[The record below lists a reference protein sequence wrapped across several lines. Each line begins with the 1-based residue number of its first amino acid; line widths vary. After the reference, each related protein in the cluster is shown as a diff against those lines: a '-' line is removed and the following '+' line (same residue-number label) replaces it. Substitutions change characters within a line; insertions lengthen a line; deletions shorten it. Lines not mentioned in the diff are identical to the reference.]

1 MRKVQKVILVLL
13 LIMVPCFVLA
23 TEDSSKGTVVMQ
35 CTPSTV
41 QAGAQVSC
49 KITANS
55 DINVTSFELKFSLSD
70 GLSIVSY
77 TDNGGWQGNKIDDKK
92 EPGRYIIGGYGSEG
106 TGNFNLG
113 TLVVKVDGAASAGT
127 YTVSLVDST
136 FNDVKGNKQNVSNA
150 QSVITVS
157 EEEVKKG
164 LSDLTAPGYTLNPLF
179 TPTKNDYILE
189 IDSDTFKISAVPA
202 NSNDTVKMYNDK
214 DLNTELN
221 PDNISF
227 DPNGDTMLLRIVVGT
242 GDNETKYVISVKRK
256 QETIMDNTLSSLTV
270 GGTKVTLESGK
281 DDYTVYLDDVSS
293 YLVNATLSDE
303 VNFEIDKNN
312 GGVGSY
318 SGETTVYIIVKPKN
332 NSAGVDSRTY
342 SIKIVKKSSTPTPS
356 SSTSKSD
363 VSQNPQT
370 GNISIFVITLLL
382 IGSLIVSLNLYRK
395 NMEYYK

>member
-13 LIMVPCFVLA
+13 LIMVPCLVLA
-23 TEDSSKGTVVMQ
+23 LEEGPKGTVTMQ

-136 FNDVKGNKQNVSNA
+136 FNDVNGNKQSVSNA

-189 IDSDTFKISAVPA
+189 IDSGSFKISAVPA

-214 DLNTELN
+214 DQNTELN

-227 DPNGDTMLLRIVVGT
+227 DPNGDTMLLRIVVGS
-242 GDNETKYVISVKRK
+242 GDNETKYVVSVKRK
-256 QETIMDNTLSSLTV
+256 QETIKDNTLSSLTV

-293 YLVNATLSDE
+293 YLVSATLSDE

-318 SGETTVYIIVKPKN
+318 SGETTTYIIVKPKD

-342 SIKIVKKSSTPTPS
+342 SIKVVKKSSTSTPS
-356 SSTSKSD
+356 SNSD
-363 VSQNPQT
+363 VSQNPHT

-382 IGSLIVSLNLYRK
+382 IGSLIVSFNLYRK

>member
-1 MRKVQKVILVLL
+1 MRKVRKVILVLL

-23 TEDSSKGTVVMQ
+23 NQEGSKGTVAMQ

-41 QAGAQVSC
+41 QAGAQVNC

-106 TGNFNLG
+106 TGDFSLG
-113 TLVVKVDGAASAGT
+113 TLVVKVDSATSAGT

-136 FNDVKGNKQNVSNA
+136 FNDVNGNKQSVSNA

-189 IDSDTFKISAVPA
+189 IDSDTFKINAVPA

-214 DLNTELN
+214 DQSTELN
-221 PDNISF
+221 PDSISF

-256 QETIMDNTLSSLTV
+256 QETILDNTLSSLTV
-270 GGTKVTLESGK
+270 GGSKVTLESGK

-293 YLVNATLSDE
+293 YLVSATLSDE

-318 SGETTVYIIVKPKN
+318 SGETTIYVIVKPKN

-342 SIKIVKKSSTPTPS
+342 SIKVVKKGSTPPPS
-356 SSTSKSD
+356 SSKSD

-370 GNISIFVITLLL
+370 GNISIFIITLLL

-395 NMEYYK
+395 NMEYYR

>member
-1 MRKVQKVILVLL
+1 MRKVQKLILVLL

-23 TEDSSKGTVVMQ
+23 IEDGSKKGTVVMQ

-77 TDNGGWQGNKIDDKK
+77 TDNGGWQGNKK
-92 EPGRYIIGGYGSEG
+92 EPGKYIIGGYGNEG
-106 TGNFNLG
+106 TGDFALG
-113 TLVVKVDGAASAGT
+113 TLVVKLDGAASAGT

-136 FNDVKGNKQNVSNA
+136 FNDVNGNKQTVSNA

-157 EEEVKKG
+157 EEEIKKG
-164 LSDLTAPGYTLNPLF
+164 LSDLSAPGYTLNPLF

-189 IDSDTFKISAVPA
+189 IESNTFKISAIPA

-242 GDNETKYVISVKRK
+242 GDTETKYVISVKRK
-256 QETIMDNTLSSLTV
+256 QETILDNTLSSLTV

-281 DDYTVYLDDVSS
+281 DDYTVYLDDVNN
-293 YLVNATLSDE
+293 YLVSATLSDE

-318 SGETTVYIIVKPKN
+318 SGETTVYIIVKPKD

-342 SIKIVKKSSTPTPS
+342 SIKIVKKGSTPTPS
-356 SSTSKSD
+356 SSKSD

-370 GNISIFVITLLL
+370 GNISIFIITLLL

-395 NMEYYK
+395 NIEYYK

>member
-13 LIMVPCFVLA
+13 LIMVPCLVLA
-23 TEDSSKGTVVMQ
+23 LEEGPKGTVTMQ

-55 DINVTSFELKFSLSD
+55 DINVTSFELKFSLSE

-77 TDNGGWQGNKIDDKK
+77 NDNGGWQGNKIDDKK
-92 EPGRYIIGGYGSEG
+92 EPGRYIIGGYGNEG
-106 TGNFNLG
+106 TGNFDLG

-136 FNDVKGNKQNVSNA
+136 FNDVNGNKQSVSNA

-189 IDSDTFKISAVPA
+189 IDSGSFKISAVPA
-202 NSNDTVKMYNDK
+202 NSNDTGKMYNDK
-214 DLNTELN
+214 DQNTELN

-227 DPNGDTMLLRIVVGT
+227 DPNGDTMLLRIVVGS
-242 GDNETKYVISVKRK
+242 GDNETKYVVSVKRK
-256 QETIMDNTLSSLTV
+256 QETIKDNTLSYLTV

-293 YLVNATLSDE
+293 YLVSATLSDE

-318 SGETTVYIIVKPKN
+318 SGETTTYIIVKPKD

-342 SIKIVKKSSTPTPS
+342 SIKVVKKSSTSTPS
-356 SSTSKSD
+356 SKSD

-382 IGSLIVSLNLYRK
+382 IGSLIVSFNLYRK

>member
-13 LIMVPCFVLA
+13 LIMVPCLVLA
-23 TEDSSKGTVVMQ
+23 LEEGPKGTVTMQ

-55 DINVTSFELKFSLSD
+55 DINVTSFELKFSLSE

-77 TDNGGWQGNKIDDKK
+77 NDNGGWQGNKIDDKK
-92 EPGRYIIGGYGSEG
+92 EPGRYIIGGYGNEG
-106 TGNFNLG
+106 TGNFDLG
-113 TLVVKVDGAASAGT
+113 TLVVKVDGAASTGT

-136 FNDVKGNKQNVSNA
+136 FNDVNGNKQSVSNA

-189 IDSDTFKISAVPA
+189 IDSGSFKISAVPA

-214 DLNTELN
+214 DQNTELN

-227 DPNGDTMLLRIVVGT
+227 DPNGDTMLLRIVVGS
-242 GDNETKYVISVKRK
+242 GDNETKYVVSVKRK
-256 QETIMDNTLSSLTV
+256 QETIKDNTLSSLTV

-293 YLVNATLSDE
+293 YLVSATLSDE

-318 SGETTVYIIVKPKN
+318 SGETTTYIIVKPKD

-342 SIKIVKKSSTPTPS
+342 SIKVVKKSSTSTPS
-356 SSTSKSD
+356 SKSD

-382 IGSLIVSLNLYRK
+382 IGSLIVSFNLYRK

>member
-13 LIMVPCFVLA
+13 LIMVPCLVLA
-23 TEDSSKGTVVMQ
+23 LEEGPKGTVTMQ

-55 DINVTSFELKFSLSD
+55 DINVTSFELKFSLSE

-77 TDNGGWQGNKIDDKK
+77 NDNGGWQGNKIDDKK
-92 EPGRYIIGGYGSEG
+92 EPGRYIIGGYGNEG
-106 TGNFNLG
+106 TGNFDLG

-136 FNDVKGNKQNVSNA
+136 FNDVNGNKQSVSNA

-189 IDSDTFKISAVPA
+189 IDSGSFKISAVPA

-214 DLNTELN
+214 DQNTELN

-227 DPNGDTMLLRIVVGT
+227 DPNGDTMLLRIVVGS
-242 GDNETKYVISVKRK
+242 GDNETKYVVSVKRK
-256 QETIMDNTLSSLTV
+256 QETIKDNTLSYLTV

-293 YLVNATLSDE
+293 YLVSATLSDE

-318 SGETTVYIIVKPKN
+318 SGETTTYIIVKPKD

-342 SIKIVKKSSTPTPS
+342 SIKVVKKSSTSTPS
-356 SSTSKSD
+356 SKSD

-382 IGSLIVSLNLYRK
+382 IGSLIVSFNLYRK

>member
-1 MRKVQKVILVLL
+1 MRKVQKLILVLL

-23 TEDSSKGTVVMQ
+23 IEDGSKKGTVVMQ

-92 EPGRYIIGGYGSEG
+92 EPGKYIIGGYGNEG
-106 TGNFNLG
+106 TGDLALG
-113 TLVVKVDGAASAGT
+113 TLVVKLDSAASAGT

-136 FNDVKGNKQNVSNA
+136 FNDVNGNKQTVSNA

-157 EEEVKKG
+157 EEEIKKG
-164 LSDLTAPGYTLNPLF
+164 LSDLSAPGYTLNPLF

-189 IDSDTFKISAVPA
+189 IESNTFKISAIPA

-242 GDNETKYVISVKRK
+242 GDTETKYVISVKRK
-256 QETIMDNTLSSLTV
+256 QETILDNTLSSLTV
-270 GGTKVTLESGK
+270 GETKVTLESGK
-281 DDYTVYLDDVSS
+281 DDYTVYLDDVNN
-293 YLVNATLSDE
+293 YLVSATLSDE

-312 GGVGSY
+312 VGVGSY
-318 SGETTVYIIVKPKN
+318 SGETTVYIIVKPRD

-342 SIKIVKKSSTPTPS
+342 SIKIVKKGSTPTPS
-356 SSTSKSD
+356 SSKSD

-370 GNISIFVITLLL
+370 GNISIFIITLLL

-395 NMEYYK
+395 NIEYYK

>member
-13 LIMVPCFVLA
+13 LIMVPCLVLA
-23 TEDSSKGTVVMQ
+23 LEEGPKGTVTMQ
-35 CTPSTV
+35 CTPSIV

-55 DINVTSFELKFSLSD
+55 DINVTSFELKFSLSE

-77 TDNGGWQGNKIDDKK
+77 NDNGGWQGNKIDDKK
-92 EPGRYIIGGYGSEG
+92 EPGRYIIGGYGNEG
-106 TGNFNLG
+106 TGNFDLG
-113 TLVVKVDGAASAGT
+113 TLVVKVDGAASTGT

-136 FNDVKGNKQNVSNA
+136 FNDVNGNKQSVSNA

-189 IDSDTFKISAVPA
+189 IDSGSFKISAVPA

-214 DLNTELN
+214 DQNTELN

-227 DPNGDTMLLRIVVGT
+227 DPNGDTMLLRIVVGS
-242 GDNETKYVISVKRK
+242 GDNETKYVVSVKRK
-256 QETIMDNTLSSLTV
+256 QETIKDNTLSSLTV

-293 YLVNATLSDE
+293 YLVSATLSDE

-318 SGETTVYIIVKPKN
+318 SGETTTYIIVKPKD

-342 SIKIVKKSSTPTPS
+342 SIKVVKKSSTSTPS
-356 SSTSKSD
+356 SKSD
-363 VSQNPQT
+363 VSKNPQT

-382 IGSLIVSLNLYRK
+382 IGSLIVSFNLYRK

>member
-1 MRKVQKVILVLL
+1 M
-13 LIMVPCFVLA
+13 
-23 TEDSSKGTVVMQ
+23 
-35 CTPSTV
+35 
-41 QAGAQVSC
+41 
-49 KITANS
+49 
-55 DINVTSFELKFSLSD
+55 SD

-92 EPGRYIIGGYGSEG
+92 EPGKYIIGGYGNEG
-106 TGNFNLG
+106 TGDFALG
-113 TLVVKVDGAASAGT
+113 TLVVKLDGAASAGT

-136 FNDVKGNKQNVSNA
+136 FNDVNGNKQNVSNA

-164 LSDLTAPGYTLNPLF
+164 LSDLSAPGYTLNPLF

-189 IDSDTFKISAVPA
+189 IESNTFKISAIPA
-202 NSNDTVKMYNDK
+202 NSNDIVKMYNDK

-242 GDNETKYVISVKRK
+242 GDTETKYVISVKRK
-256 QETIMDNTLSSLTV
+256 QETILDNTLSSLTV

-281 DDYTVYLDDVSS
+281 DDYTVYLDDVNN
-293 YLVNATLSDE
+293 YLVSATLSDE

-318 SGETTVYIIVKPKN
+318 SGETTVYIIVKPKD

-356 SSTSKSD
+356 SSSKSD

-370 GNISIFVITLLL
+370 GNISIFIITLLL

-395 NMEYYK
+395 NIEYYK